1 MATTDVQVIQISTE
15 KSVKNVNELREYIQG
30 LKRALNDEN
39 ATAQQNAKTA
49 ELLREAQGAL
59 HDAMYKTTKTAADY
73 KKEVDSIIDAEGNLI
88 KNNEFQTASY
98 NDLVHVLA
106 NLKSA
111 WRSTTDEAERAV
123 LTEQIDKVNS
133 KLKVMDASVG
143 TFSRNVGNYTNQV
156 SEWGQKMQ
164 SGFSATAGKAKTL
177 INPIANV
184 TAGFKAMSATPAVA
198 VLGLIANALT
208 RVTDG
213 MNSTANGTAQLN
225 RVLSAFKPIGDAF
238 KRGLQDIGIQVGNLG
253 NKIID
258 LLDKYDLLSERA
270 RQRIKMQEDLSAL
283 TMAQLENIKTEAD
296 LERDAAAFR
305 DMMNDKENYTLEQR
319 KKYYEEY
326 RLTTLAIYKNRKE
339 LAEAAYR
346 AEKAEHDLAGD
357 NYKDLEK
364 LNRLY
369 AESVR
374 AAADLSNAE
383 RTMRRE
389 RDRVLK
395 EDTTPVPKADPG
407 AAKQVGIEMG
417 EAIGEGIDEGLAL
430 HEVDLSRLDAF
441 IDPALQARIEAEQK
455 AAEEKA
461 IIDEAMADQEAAV
474 LDEIDALWED
484 FEARRDDDLERERVR
499 KQGMIDAAYA
509 YAGAVSS
516 ILGSISDAL
525 DASAAGSEK
534 HAKEIKNLRIAA
546 AIIDTIAGAVKAY
559 TAALA
564 LPIGGIPLA
573 IANAAVVTAAGM
585 AQVAKIRNTNISR
598 SSGSASASTTTTAAP
613 AATPPPAVPQTAQQ
627 SAIVRNAYNT
637 ERLNDRMADQRVYIL
652 QSDLEASGRQ
662 VAVRQAE
669 STF

>member
-1 MATTDVQVIQISTE
+1 MATQDVQVLQLSTGT
-15 KSVKNVNELREYIQG
+15 SVKNVNELRQYIKA
-30 LKRALNDEN
+30 LKQDLDDEN
-39 ATAQQNAKTA
+39 ASVEQNVKTA
-49 ELLREAQGAL
+49 EELRAAQGAL
-59 HDAMYKTTKTAADY
+59 RDAMYATTKTAADY
-73 KKEVDSIIDAEGNLI
+73 KAEVDAIIGSQGELVKDING
-88 KNNEFQTASY
+88 QTASY

-106 NLKSA
+106 DLKSA
-111 WRSTTDEAERAV
+111 WRATTDEAERAV

-156 SEWGQKMQ
+156 SKWGETMQK
-164 SGFSATAGKAKTL
+164 GFSATAGSAKTL

-208 RVTDG
+208 QVTAG
-213 MNSTANGTAQLN
+213 MKSTAEGTAQLN
-225 RVLSAFKPIGDAF
+225 RIFAAFKPIGDAF
-238 KRGLQDIGIQVGNLG
+238 KRGLQEIGIQVGTLG

-305 DMMNDKENYTLEQR
+305 EMMNDKEKYTLEQR

-374 AAADLSNAE
+374 AAAELSDAE

-395 EDTTPVPKADPG
+395 GDKTTTPKVDLD
-407 AAKQVGIEMG
+407 AAKQVGVEIG

-455 AAEEKA
+455 AAAEKA
-461 IIDEAMADQEAAV
+461 IIDNEMVEQEAAV

-564 LPIGGIPLA
+564 LPVGGIPLA

-598 SSGSASASTTTTAAP
+598 SSGSASTTTTAAP
-613 AATPPPAVPQTAQQ
+613 ASTPPPAVPQTAQQ

-637 ERLNDRMADQRVYIL
+637 ERLNDRLADQRVYIL

>member
-1 MATTDVQVIQISTE
+1 MATTDVQVLQLSTGV
-15 KSVKNVNELREYIQG
+15 SVKNVNELRQYIKA
-30 LKRALNDEN
+30 LKQDLDDEKASVEQN
-39 ATAQQNAKTA
+39 AATAE
-49 ELLREAQGAL
+49 ELRAAQSALR
-59 HDAMYKTTKTAADY
+59 DAMYATTKTAADY
-73 KKEVDSIIDAEGNLI
+73 KAEVDAIIGSEGDLV
-88 KNNEFQTASY
+88 KNINGQTASY

-106 NLKSA
+106 DLKSA
-111 WRSTTDEAERAV
+111 WRATTDEAERAV

-143 TFSRNVGNYTNQV
+143 TFSRNVGNYTNQI
-156 SEWGQKMQ
+156 SKWGETMQK
-164 SGFSATAGKAKTL
+164 GFSATAGSAKTL

-208 RVTDG
+208 QVTAG
-213 MNSTANGTAQLN
+213 MKSTADGTVQLN
-225 RVLSAFKPIGDAF
+225 RVLAAFKPIGDAF
-238 KRGLQDIGIQVGNLG
+238 KRGIQEIGIQVGTLG

-296 LERDAAAFR
+296 LERDAAAYR
-305 DMMNDKENYTLEQR
+305 DKMNDKEKYTLEQR
-319 KKYYEEY
+319 KKYFEEY

-346 AEKAEHDLAGD
+346 AEKAESDLAGD
-357 NYKDLEK
+357 NYKDIEK

-369 AESVR
+369 AESVK
-374 AAADLSNAE
+374 AAAELSDAE

-395 EDTTPVPKADPG
+395 GDTTPVPKADLD
-407 AAKQVGIEMG
+407 AAKKMGVGIG

-430 HEVDLSRLDAF
+430 HEVDLSRLDNF
-441 IDPALQARIEAEQK
+441 IDPALQARIEAEKK

-461 IIDEAMADQEAAV
+461 IIDNEMVEQEAAV
-474 LDEIDALWED
+474 LDEVDALWED
-484 FEARRDDDLERERVR
+484 FEARRDEDLERERVR

-534 HAKEIKNLRIAA
+534 YAKEIKSLRIAA

-564 LPIGGIPLA
+564 LPVGGIPLA

-598 SSGSASASTTTTAAP
+598 SSGSASTPTAAAP
-613 AATPPPAVPQTAQQ
+613 AATTPPAIPQTAQQ

>member
-1 MATTDVQVIQISTE
+1 MATQDVQVLQLSTGT
-15 KSVKNVNELREYIQG
+15 SVKNVNELRQYIKA
-30 LKRALNDEN
+30 LKQDLDDEN
-39 ATAQQNAKTA
+39 ASVEQNVATA
-49 ELLREAQGAL
+49 EELRAAQGAL
-59 HDAMYKTTKTAADY
+59 RDAMYATTKTAEDY
-73 KKEVDSIIDAEGNLI
+73 KAQVDAIIGSEGELVKDING
-88 KNNEFQTASY
+88 QTASY

-106 NLKSA
+106 DLKSA
-111 WRSTTDEAERAV
+111 WRATTDEAERAV
-123 LTEQIDKVNS
+123 LTDQIDKVNS
-133 KLKVMDASVG
+133 KLKQMDASVG

-156 SEWGQKMQ
+156 SKWGETMQK
-164 SGFSATAGKAKTL
+164 GFSATAGSAKTL

-208 RVTDG
+208 QVTAG
-213 MNSTANGTAQLN
+213 MKSTAEGTAQLN
-225 RVLSAFKPIGDAF
+225 RVLAAFKPIGDAF
-238 KRGLQDIGIQVGNLG
+238 KRGLQEIGIQVGNLG

-305 DMMNDKENYTLEQR
+305 EMMNDKENYTLEQR

-357 NYKDLEK
+357 NYKDIEK

-374 AAADLSNAE
+374 AAAELSDAE

-395 EDTTPVPKADPG
+395 EDKTPVPKADPG
-407 AAKQVGIEMG
+407 AAKQVGIEIG

-534 HAKEIKNLRIAA
+534 YAKEIKSLRIAA

-564 LPIGGIPLA
+564 LPVGGIPLA

-598 SSGSASASTTTTAAP
+598 SSGSSSVTTTAAAP
-613 AATPPPAVPQTAQQ
+613 ASTPPPAVPQTAQQ

>member
-1 MATTDVQVIQISTE
+1 MATQDVQVIQISTE
-15 KSVKNVNELREYIQG
+15 KSVKNVNELRKYIQG
-30 LKRALNDEN
+30 LKQALNDQS

-49 ELLREAQGAL
+49 EELRAAQGAL
-59 HDAMYKTTKTAADY
+59 HDAMYQTTKTAADY
-73 KKEVDSIIDAEGNLI
+73 KKEVEGIIGAEGDLI
-88 KNNEFQTASY
+88 KNEKFQTASY
-98 NDLVHVLA
+98 NELVHVLG

-111 WRSTTDEAERAV
+111 WRATTDEAERTA
-123 LTEQIDKVNS
+123 LAEQIDKVNS
-133 KLKVMDASVG
+133 KLKQMDASVG
-143 TFSRNVGNYTNQV
+143 TFTRNVGNYTNQV

-164 SGFSATAGKAKTL
+164 KGFSATAGSAKTL

-208 RVTDG
+208 QVTAG
-213 MNSTANGTAQLN
+213 MNSTAEGTAQLN
-225 RVLSAFKPIGDAF
+225 RVLAAFKPIGDAF
-238 KRGLQDIGIQVGNLG
+238 KRGIQEIGIQVGTLG

-305 DMMNDKENYTLEQR
+305 DKMNDKETYTLEQR
-319 KKYYEEY
+319 KKYFEEY

-346 AEKAEHDLAGD
+346 AEKAESDLAGD
-357 NYKDLEK
+357 NYKDIEK

-369 AESVR
+369 AESVK
-374 AAADLSNAE
+374 AAAELSDAE

-395 EDTTPVPKADPG
+395 GDTTPVPKADLG
-407 AAKQVGIEMG
+407 AAKKMGVGIG

-430 HEVDLSRLDAF
+430 HEVDLSRLDNF
-441 IDPALQARIEAEQK
+441 IDPALQARIEAEKK

-461 IIDEAMADQEAAV
+461 IIDNEMVEQEAAV

-484 FEARRDDDLERERVR
+484 FEARRDEDLERERVR

-534 HAKEIKNLRIAA
+534 YAKEIKSLRIAA

-564 LPIGGIPLA
+564 LPVGGIPLA

-598 SSGSASASTTTTAAP
+598 SSGSASTPTTAAP